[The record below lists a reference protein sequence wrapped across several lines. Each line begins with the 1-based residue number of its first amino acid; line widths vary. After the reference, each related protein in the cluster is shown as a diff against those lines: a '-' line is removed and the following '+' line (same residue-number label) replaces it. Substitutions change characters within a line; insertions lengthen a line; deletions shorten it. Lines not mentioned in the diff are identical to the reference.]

1 MSSVLDGWHAEL
13 RATLDLS
20 WPLVAAFAGNQLLS
34 LVDTVVAGHLGT
46 VPLAAVGLG
55 GSLFFFGSVLAMG
68 ILMGLD
74 PLASQAVGA
83 GELHVARRHLR
94 EAVRLACVLA
104 LPSAGVVA
112 LAYYGGLW
120 AVAVEPETRTAAG
133 WYLLARTPSMLPF
146 LLFITLRSY
155 LQSMHVAR
163 PVFVGMLVAN
173 AVNVPANFY
182 FAVELGWGV
191 AGIGFA
197 STVVMV
203 AQVWVLA
210 WVVRRI
216 PVPDGT
222 GPPTVEGTRRIVAVG
237 WPIGMFYLAEMGV
250 FATVTVL
257 MGGLGTVAVAG
268 HQVALQLAA
277 FTFTVCLGVSAA
289 TSVRVGHAVGRGDP
303 DGTLRAGLVGMAT
316 GLAIMTTT
324 ALTFLLLAPQLAG
337 VMTESAEVVAL
348 AVPLLYVA
356 AAFQIFDGVQAVA
369 SGALRGTGDT
379 RSAMWM
385 TALGHWAVGLPV
397 GVLCTWGLDFGPRG
411 LWFGLTAG
419 LATSG
424 TALAIRFVRTARHVD
439 RLAGEARP

>member
-1 MSSVLDGWHAEL
+1 MTGAADSWRGEI

-46 VPLAAVGLG
+46 IPLAAVGLG
-55 GSLFFFGSVLAMG
+55 GSLFFFGSILAMG
-68 ILMGLD
+68 VLMGLD
-74 PLASQAVGA
+74 PLAAQAVGA
-83 GELHVARRHLR
+83 GEPHIARRHLR
-94 EAVRLACVLA
+94 EAVRLAVKLS
-104 LPSAGVVA
+104 LPSMGIIA

-120 AVAVEPETRTAAG
+120 AVGVEPDTRAEAG
-133 WYLLARTPSMLPF
+133 WYLLARSPSVLPF

-155 LQSMHVAR
+155 LQAMHIAR

-173 AVNVPANFY
+173 AVNVPANLY

-191 AGIGFA
+191 GGIGLA
-197 STVVMV
+197 STLVMT
-203 AQVWVLA
+203 AQAGVLA

-216 PVPDGT
+216 PVPEGT
-222 GPPTVEGTRRIVAVG
+222 GPPTEEGTRQLIRVG
-237 WPIGMFYLAEMGV
+237 WPIGLHFLAEMGV

-257 MGGLGTVAVAG
+257 MGGLGSIAVAG

-289 TSVRVGHAVGRGDP
+289 TSVRVGNAVGRRDP
-303 DGTLRAGLVGMAT
+303 DGTLRAGLVGMGT
-316 GLAIMTTT
+316 GLAFMSCT
-324 ALTFLLLAPQLAG
+324 AIAFLLLAPVLAG
-337 VMTESAEVVAL
+337 AMTEAPEVIEL

-356 AAFQIFDGVQAVA
+356 AAFQVFDGIQAVA
-369 SGALRGTGDT
+369 AGALRGAGDT
-379 RSAMWM
+379 RTAMWV
-385 TALGHWAVGLPV
+385 TVVGHWCIGLPI
-397 GVLCTWGLDFGPRG
+397 GVLCTWGLDYGPRG

-424 TALAIRFVRTARHVD
+424 TALALRFVLTARHVV
-439 RLAGEARP
+439 RVSTEV